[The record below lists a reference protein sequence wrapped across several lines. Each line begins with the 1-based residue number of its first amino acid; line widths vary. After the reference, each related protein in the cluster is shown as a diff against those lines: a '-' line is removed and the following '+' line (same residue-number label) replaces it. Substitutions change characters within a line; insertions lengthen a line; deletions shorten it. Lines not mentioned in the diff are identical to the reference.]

1 MSIHNILRVDV
12 DGEPEV
18 LYQYDAQLKSSQIKS
33 LTKWQDPLLKLHSDI
48 IVLLPAQ
55 WVYLTKTKIPSKS
68 QEVLKQSIPFAIE
81 EELSN
86 EIEDNY
92 FSFKSINEHEQNVAV
107 IEKEKFFSLME
118 KFKSNNL
125 EIEKIYSE
133 MVMCPSLDL
142 TTTIVIND
150 KHALIRL
157 TENQGMAV
165 QIDQIVQMV
174 NLFSS
179 DNKQAR
185 IFGHK
190 AEIDLS
196 GVNLQLGENLNE
208 VDCFESV
215 LEMNN
220 VNLITNIQQQQ
231 KQQSQHNP
239 YHKIMVVASLLLLSW
254 VIINVINSMTL
265 SAKLAEIKNQQAEV
279 FKQTIGEVSE
289 SELLDPYAS
298 MQSRLKLIG
307 KSSHG
312 EKSAFL
318 DAMSYLGKTLE
329 TNKQIALNSIRMV
342 DNKIELNIV
351 AQNMT
356 IINNFHQQLKNMS
369 YSFKVMIGVNE
380 LDNDSYKS
388 IIVMEKL

>member
-1 MSIHNILRVDV
+1 MPIYNILRVDV

-18 LYQYDAQLKSSQIKS
+18 LYQYDTQLKSSQIKN
-33 LTKWQDPLLKLHSDI
+33 LTKWQDSLLKLHSDI

-92 FSFKSINEHEQNVAV
+92 FSFKPIGEHEQNVAV
-107 IEKEKFFSLME
+107 IEKGKFFSLME
-118 KFKSNNL
+118 KL
-125 EIEKIYSE
+125 EKNSLKVTQIFSE
-133 MVMCPSLDL
+133 MVMCPSLDI

-179 DNKQAR
+179 DNKQLR
-185 IFGHK
+185 IFDPK
-190 AEIDLS
+190 NEVDIS
-196 GVNLQLGENLNE
+196 GINLQLGDGLSES
-208 VDCFESV
+208 DCFESV
-215 LEMNN
+215 LNADN
-220 VNLITNIQQQQ
+220 VNLIINIQQQQ
-231 KQQSQHNP
+231 KQQSQRNP
-239 YHKIMVVASLLLLSW
+239 YRKTIIVASLLLLSW
-254 VIINVINSMTL
+254 IIVSVINSMTL
-265 SAKLAEIKNQQAEV
+265 STKLAEIKNQQSQI
-279 FKQTIGEVSE
+279 FKQAIGEVSE
-289 SELLDPYAS
+289 SELIDPYAS

-307 KSSHG
+307 KNSSTQR
-312 EKSAFL
+312 SAFL

-329 TNKQIALNSIRMV
+329 TNKLIALNSIRMV
-342 DNKIELNIV
+342 DNKIELNI
-351 AQNMT
+351 AANNMT

-369 YSFKVMIGVNE
+369 YGFKVMIGVNE
-380 LDNDSYKS
+380 LENDSYKS